1 MCSGFVVGALE
12 SGGFSRH
19 ELSEAGALA
28 VYRDVEELG
37 EQLLTS
43 PIGALIER

>member
-1 MCSGFVVGALE
+1 LE

-28 VYRDVEELG
+28 VYRDAALLAD
-37 EQLLTS
+37 QLFT
-43 PIGALIER
+43 GALAPLVALARQAGSPAG